1 MASSRKLLIN
11 PKAQAKAK
19 PEVVLPNTRIALA
32 ISGGLDSV
40 VMLDTVC
47 KARLLDRAEQ
57 AKQTKSKNT
66 PPEITVFHIHHGLQK
81 QADAWL
87 VFCEQLAQKYK
98 VAFDFRLLHIPKN
111 GNVEAQARAGRYE
124 ALAELCVEHGIED
137 LLLAHHQNDQAETV
151 LLQLMRGA
159 GVAGLSGMPQR
170 RHLKI
175 NGKINANA
183 VNSINAISLWRPLLN
198 LSRAELEAYA
208 KAYQLKWIEDPSNQ
222 DSRYR
227 RNAIRK
233 TILPKLIQIQPEVVA
248 NLARSAT
255 HLGDAQKLLDRLAL
269 LDGKSILKGATPKGI
284 TLKLTPLL
292 KLAHQDPTAANN
304 LLRYWLKL
312 NDLAMPSQERLDSWW
327 QDLKIVKAD
336 ARLEWLHD
344 EASIR
349 LWRGILQV
357 AQATEPNPAGQW
369 IFKSVPARSKQLG
382 LPASWVTEAQSQGR
396 ITTKARQGSEKIQI
410 EPKSPRKTLKNLFQ
424 EADVPPWER
433 QAPLLYIDD
442 QLIAVAGV
450 GVSFPQLVATGKRVM
465 PHWVGR

>member
-1 MASSRKLLIN
+1 M
-11 PKAQAKAK
+11 
-19 PEVVLPNTRIALA
+19 LPNTRIALA
-32 ISGGLDSV
+32 VSGGLDSV
-40 VMLDTVC
+40 VMLDAVC
-47 KARLLDRAEQ
+47 KARLLDRAGQ
-57 AKQTKSKNT
+57 AKQAKSKNKS
-66 PPEITVFHIHHGLQK
+66 PEITVFHIHHGLQK
-81 QADAWL
+81 QADEWL

-98 VAFDFRLLHIPKN
+98 VAFDFRFLHLPKN

-124 ALAELCVEHGIED
+124 ALAELCAEHGIED

-159 GVAGLSGMPQR
+159 GVAGLSGMPQQ
-170 RHLKI
+170 RHLKVNGEINVKI
-175 NGKINANA
+175 NGNA
-183 VNSINAISLWRPLLN
+183 VDSMNAISLWRPLLN

-208 KAYQLKWIEDPSNQ
+208 KAHQLKWIEDPSNQ
-222 DSRYR
+222 DPRYR

-248 NLARSAT
+248 NLARSAS

-269 LDGKSILKGATPKGI
+269 LDGKSILKGMTPKGMTPKAITPKAI
-284 TLKLTPLL
+284 TLKLSPLL

-327 QDLKIVKAD
+327 QDLKTVKAD
-336 ARLEWLHD
+336 AHLEWLHD
-344 EASIR
+344 DASIR

-357 AQATEPNPAGQW
+357 AQASESNPVGRW
-369 IFKSVPARSKQLG
+369 IFKPVPPRSKQLG
-382 LPASWVTEAQSQGR
+382 LPASWITEAQSQGC
-396 ITTKARQGSEKIQI
+396 ITSKARQGSEKIQI
-410 EPKSPRKTLKNLFQ
+410 GPQSPRKTLKNLFQ

-433 QAPLLYIDD
+433 QAPLLYIDA

-450 GVSFPQLVATGKRVM
+450 GVSYPQLVATGKRVM
-465 PHWVGR
+465 PHWVSS